1 VPAWRREILA
11 DETHL
16 FGAPADSGLLRI
28 ALLFPNAYE
37 VGMANLALQGLYR
50 LLSARPEVLVERAF
64 YPAIPEEG
72 RAHDGTLRSLEHDTA
87 LGAFDVIAI
96 TSSFELDWL
105 NIPAAL
111 HDGGVEPF
119 ADERGLDE
127 PLVIIGGPA
136 VTSNPLPLAPFADAL
151 FVGEVEPVFEAMVQA
166 LLDPEDAPG
175 RLAEV
180 PGFLVPSEEP
190 QSVERVALDDL
201 DTVPTTTAVLTP
213 RSEFPDTFLIETGR
227 GCPRGCRFCL
237 ARKIYHP
244 VRSRSAE
251 SVLNSAR
258 LGLEFT
264 ERVGLVGA
272 AVADHPQIQE
282 IAAEIVAMGGRVST
296 SSLRAE
302 GVTPEL
308 MAALAGSGQRTITL
322 APETA
327 DAELAAAIGK
337 RVSFDAVRTAISLA
351 ADAGVTEV
359 KLYFL
364 VGIPDETDAAALK
377 IADYVEALERE
388 FSSVRFTVSIGVLSP
403 KPHTEL
409 ERVAVPDPSAVGRRL
424 KKLRGALTSRT
435 KAQVTLASPRWAAVQ
450 TALGRGGPELA
461 SVIAASAGKG
471 PGGFG
476 DAMRAAGLSLDD
488 YLAEQSGPAPWEIV
502 GECRLMGAGE

>member
-11 DETHL
+11 DETYL

-50 LLSARPEVLVERAF
+50 LLAARPEVLVERAF
-64 YPAIPEEG
+64 YPGIPEEG
-72 RAHDGTLRSLEHDTA
+72 RPHDGTLRSLEHDTA

-105 NIPAAL
+105 SIPAAL
-111 HDGGVEPF
+111 REGGVEPF

-151 FVGEVEPVFEAMVQA
+151 FVGEVEPVSDAMVEA

-180 PGFLVPSEEP
+180 PGFLVPSQEP
-190 QSVERVALDDL
+190 HSIERVALENL
-201 DTVPTTTAVLTP
+201 DAVPTTSAILTP
-213 RSEFPDTFLIETGR
+213 RSEFPDTFLVETGR

-237 ARKIYHP
+237 ARQIYHP
-244 VRSRSAE
+244 VRSRSAD
-251 SVLNSAR
+251 SILASAQ
-258 LGLEFT
+258 LGLQFT
-264 ERVGLVGA
+264 DRVGLVGA
-272 AVADHPQIQE
+272 GVADHPQIEQ
-282 IAAEIVAMGGRVST
+282 IATGIVAMGGQVST

-302 GVTPEL
+302 GVTPAL
-308 MAALAGSGQRTITL
+308 MAALAGSGQRSITL

-327 DAELAAAIGK
+327 DEELATALGKRMSFEAVRDAIG
-337 RVSFDAVRTAISLA
+337 LA
-351 ADAGVTEV
+351 DEAGVTEV
-359 KLYFL
+359 KLYYM
-364 VGIPDETDAAALK
+364 VGIPGETDAAALK
-377 IADYVEALERE
+377 IADNVDGLECE
-388 FSSVRFTVSIGVLSP
+388 FGGLRFTISIGVLSP

-409 ERVAVPDPSAVGRRL
+409 AREAVPDPGAVGRRL

-435 KAQVTLASPRWAAVQ
+435 KAQVSMASPRWAAVQ
-450 TALGRGGPELA
+450 TALSRGGRELA
-461 SVIAASAGKG
+461 PVIAAASGKG
-471 PGGFG
+471 PGGFA
-476 DAMRAAGLSLDD
+476 DAMRDSGLSMDD